1 MARRTVPA
9 LREGPQVDH
18 DEGDAGEATFA
29 APGTGA
35 LLVAVL
41 SLSGLAFSLLQSMVA
56 PALPAIGHDLHASP
70 TSLGWIVTGYLLAAA
85 AATPI
90 AGRMGDLWGRRKILI
105 AVLALLG
112 AGCTISALAQS
123 LPVLVAGRVVRAIA
137 GAVFPLA
144 FGIIR
149 DALSPHRVSTA

>member
-1 MARRTVPA
+1 
-9 LREGPQVDH
+9 VDRH
-18 DEGDAGEATFA
+18 
-29 APGTGA
+29 
-35 LLVAVL
+35 LLP
-41 SLSGLAFSLLQSMVA
+41 F
-56 PALPAIGHDLHASP
+56 
-70 TSLGWIVTGYLLAAA
+70 WRAA

-149 DALSPHRVSTA
+149 DALSPAPGQYGHRHAVPAISRYWRRRWASCWPGPSCPISAGTGFSGSRSS